1 MTGFLFLLVAVGL
14 SVAGSLVLWLR
25 HRDPTTLD
33 HGITEF
39 QREMQALAPGQDR
52 DLDQLR

>member
-1 MTGFLFLLVAVGL
+1 MTGIVFLLIALVL
-14 SVAGSLVLWLR
+14 SIGGSLLLWLR

-39 QREMQALAPGQDR
+39 QREMRALAPDR
-52 DLDQLR
+52 DDDVRPH